1 MTSDEVKRLYG
12 EAVQRHADGDYA
24 GALKLL
30 ESIEADESG
39 KHDMT
44 YPRALCLVAMGRV
57 EEATLCY
64 RVLKD
69 RLKPDALQQ
78 LEDAIAKARE
88 MLRSGEEESGEA
100 QHDGASLVQET
111 TDKSAAAAS
120 VDKDAKPEEQQ
131 STADALAGNAVLLT
145 PHKNTDASSEE
156 DRESA
161 STLEADGDAARQ
173 HADKEQIELSASPEE
188 TGDAPAIQKQVQPDA
203 EDVSSAQEEEGE
215 AASEP
220 QEEENIF
227 EVQSVYPVSAD
238 ECSVVG
244 RVTKGVFHVNAI
256 AQLTGTSG
264 VQISAPIS
272 RIGSADTPLL
282 LAREGRRTVLVLRI
296 EPDQISAGT
305 LISCEP
311 RKAKSDTVAI
321 PLPGKTTILERP
333 VQLAPVERLMKQ
345 GDYEKAETLLEVYIA
360 RHPDD
365 IVAQR
370 MLAQLYLDSDPIQRD
385 PEKALKL
392 IRGVY
397 RAGGAEDPAVTNI
410 LARAQAETGD
420 PEMGLRFMERLYAAT
435 QDVEAKQAVAQ
446 RIHEFRRKYELGDLW
461 EFMDSHGDVAFEAS
475 ESQEIIRALK
485 SGAIPPDAECRRN
498 RVGGFEPMES
508 ALAPA
513 FPEVAAFFKKQQSQW
528 NPGFLVLIL
537 LLLIG
542 ILIALFF
549 PELLR
554 QL

>member
-88 MLRSGEEESGEA
+88 MLRSGEEESGED
-100 QHDGASLVQET
+100 QHDDVSLVQET

-131 STADALAGNAVLLT
+131 STADALAGNAVQLT
-145 PHKNTDASSEE
+145 PHKNTEVSSEE
-156 DRESA
+156 DHES
-161 STLEADGDAARQ
+161 
-173 HADKEQIELSASPEE
+173 
-188 TGDAPAIQKQVQPDA
+188 AIQKQAQPDA